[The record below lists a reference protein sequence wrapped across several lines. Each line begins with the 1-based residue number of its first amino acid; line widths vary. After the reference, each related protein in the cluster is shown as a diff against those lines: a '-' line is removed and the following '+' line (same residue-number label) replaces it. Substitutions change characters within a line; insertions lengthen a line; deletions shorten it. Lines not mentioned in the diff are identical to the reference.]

1 MPSRL
6 SEYRPGQ
13 LRVKAK
19 PRSTRRYAA
28 LTRSFNPG
36 RIFSYPG
43 MSIEK
48 QKQKQKPSFSA
59 FILGVRVSR
68 SATAAKWA
76 ALIPRPVQQM
86 RSE

>member
-19 PRSTRRYAA
+19 PCRTRRYAA

-43 MSIEK
+43 MSMEK
-48 QKQKQKPSFSA
+48 QKQKQKPGFSA
-59 FILGVRVSR
+59 FIVGACVSR
-68 SATAAKWA
+68 SATAAKQA
-76 ALIPRPVQQM
+76 AIIPRPVRQM